1 MKPVYLVD
9 YGRSAFTRAHPFK
22 PEVDLFADIRGDQLL
37 AKLIDNILDRGNYG
51 PSEVDDLT
59 VGCALPVKEQW
70 SFGGRYPIY
79 MSALGEQCSSRSI
92 DQQCGSG
99 LSAIRS
105 AALNIASGAADI
117 AMAGGYEHMTR
128 VPMGPTLF
136 KEGVLT
142 VPEISEENYDVALM
156 MNMGLTAENL
166 AEVSAIGR
174 QEMDEFSC
182 LSHQKA
188 ANALQAGFFDQEIV
202 PLTNNAGVTVSKDA
216 CIRGDTTAEKLSQLR
231 SVFKEDGLVTA
242 GNSSPLTTGAALAV
256 LMSEEAVL
264 RTGAKP
270 LARIVTCVDHGTKP
284 ELMGQGVVPAVLKAL
299 RIAGL
304 STQQI
309 DHWEINEAFSVVPLY
324 AMKTLGLN
332 ASAVNVN
339 GGALA
344 IGHPM
349 GASGIRLA
357 GTLAHILEQKNGRY
371 GCATACIGGGQG
383 IALII
388 ERLP

>member
-37 AKLIDNILDRGNYG
+37 AKLIDNILAKASYG
-51 PSEVDDLT
+51 PAEVEDIT

-70 SFGGRYPIY
+70 NFGGRYPIY
-79 MSALGEQCSSRSI
+79 LSTLGEQCSSRSI

-99 LSAIRS
+99 LSAIGYE
-105 AALNIASGAADI
+105 ALKIASGAVDI

-136 KEGVLT
+136 KEGILT
-142 VPEISEENYDVALM
+142 VPEISEDDYDVAVV

-166 AEVSAIGR
+166 AQKANIGR
-174 QEMDEFSC
+174 TEMDDFACS
-182 LSHQKA
+182 SHQKA
-188 ANALQAGFFDQEIV
+188 TAAKDTGFFDQEIV
-202 PLTNNAGVTVSKDA
+202 PLENNAGLMVEKDA
-216 CIRGDTTAEKLSQLR
+216 CVRAETTYEKLSQLR
-231 SVFKEDGLVTA
+231 SVFKEGGLVTA
-242 GNSSPLTTGAALAV
+242 GNSSPLTTGAALCV
-256 LMSEEAVL
+256 LMSEEAMA
-264 RTGAKP
+264 RTGKKP
-270 LARIVTCVDHGTKP
+270 LARIVACADHGTKP
-284 ELMGQGVVPAVLKAL
+284 ELMGQGVVPAVEKAL
-299 RIAGL
+299 RMADL
-304 STQQI
+304 AVDQI
-309 DHWEINEAFSVVPLY
+309 GYWEINEAFSVVPLY
-324 AMKTLGLN
+324 AMKTLGIDEGL
-332 ASAVNVN
+332 VNVN

-357 GTLAHILEQKNGRY
+357 GTLAHILRQENGRY

-388 ERLP
+388 ERL